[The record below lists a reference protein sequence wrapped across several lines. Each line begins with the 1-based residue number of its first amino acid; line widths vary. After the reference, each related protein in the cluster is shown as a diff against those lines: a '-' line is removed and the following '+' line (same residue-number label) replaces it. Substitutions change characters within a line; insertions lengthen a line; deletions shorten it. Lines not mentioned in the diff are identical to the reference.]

1 MVLIS
6 ARPRHCFLAR
16 NQHAM
21 PHNSAK
27 FMKHMWL
34 WYLKIGY
41 PIPYIYIIYM
51 YIINTYVYILYIYC
65 IYTLKIYIYYYIY
78 NPSHGLSKHLK
89 QMASY
94 WVRYRYYVQPR
105 LHHYNADFAA
115 SSEQLAEWDTV
126 QFLVGGDWNHGILMG
141 YHGVFNGI

>member
-41 PIPYIYIIYM
+41 PIPYIYILYIYM

-65 IYTLKIYIYYYIY
+65 IYTLKKNIYIYTIIYII
-78 NPSHGLSKHLK
+78 HLMVY
-89 QMASY
+89 Q
-94 WVRYRYYVQPR
+94 
-105 LHHYNADFAA
+105 NI
-115 SSEQLAEWDTV
+115 SSRWLLT
-126 QFLVGGDWNHGILMG
+126 G
-141 YHGVFNGI
+141 YAIGTMCSPDSIITTRISPHPQNSWLNGIQYNFWLVVTGTMEF